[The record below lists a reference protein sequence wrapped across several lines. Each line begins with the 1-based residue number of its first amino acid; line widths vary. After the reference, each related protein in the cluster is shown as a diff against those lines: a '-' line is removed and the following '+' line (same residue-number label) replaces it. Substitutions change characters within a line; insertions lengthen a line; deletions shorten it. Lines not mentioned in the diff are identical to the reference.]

1 MRKQQ
6 IEQDGARDDALFLI
20 GLSAWLARDASR
32 GNVVARNVTAAA
44 THKRGLNI
52 PWFAFAFIGMVMLN
66 SLSILPR
73 NLVAAATELDTLLL
87 AMAMAALGLTTQF
100 SALRRAGLKPL
111 LLGGVLFAWLIGG
124 GAVVNSLVAAW
135 LR

>member
-1 MRKQQ
+1 MFPRT
-6 IEQDGARDDALFLI
+6 FLP
-20 GLSAWLARDASR
+20 LVHR
-32 GNVVARNVTAAA
+32 
-44 THKRGLNI
+44 
-52 PWFAFAFIGMVMLN
+52 GMVMLN

-87 AMAMAALGLTTQF
+87 AMAMAALGLTTRF

-111 LLGGVLFAWLIGG
+111 LLGGVLFVWLIGG